1 MSKRLAAVALAGA
14 TALTLAPAAP
24 ASAICYAEVAGICV
38 SPCDL
43 GNLAYRT
50 VTGSDL
56 TSC

>member
-1 MSKRLAAVALAGA
+1 MARRIFAVGLVVAGA
-14 TALTLAPAAP
+14 AFGPVQS
-24 ASAICYAEVAGICV
+24 ASALCWTEVAGICV

-50 VTGSDL
+50 VTGGDL

>member
-1 MSKRLAAVALAGA
+1 VSKRLGAAALVAVAGL
-14 TALTLAPAAP
+14 ALTPST
-24 ASAICYAEVAGICV
+24 ASAICWTEVAGYCV

-50 VTGSDL
+50 ATGNDL

>member
-1 MSKRLAAVALAGA
+1 MRRVLVLAVLVAA
-14 TALTLAPAAP
+14 TAGPVTG
-24 ASAICYAEVAGICV
+24 ASAVCWPEVNDICV

-50 VTGSDL
+50 ATGSDL

>member
-1 MSKRLAAVALAGA
+1 MRKRLAAVALVAAVAGA
-14 TALTLAPAAP
+14 PSS

-50 VTGSDL
+50 VTGGDL

>member
-1 MSKRLAAVALAGA
+1 VSKRLGTAALIAAAALA
-14 TALTLAPAAP
+14 LTPST
-24 ASAICYAEVAGICV
+24 ASAICWTEVGGICV